1 MASNSEKGHAKNMAN
16 FNLLVSYV
24 KEIGP
29 DYDPANAEIKSAAL
43 TAKETAAQTAMSEVT
58 NGLVVSKNAINA
70 RDFEFKGMSK
80 MATRVIN
87 ALKASGVNADV
98 YKDARGIVNKIT
110 GARTGPKPEPN
121 PENPGA
127 DPTSVSQMSFDYRK
141 ANFEMLVALVAGQP
155 QYNPNET
162 ELKPAALQAYVA
174 NLLTL
179 NNTVHSTTAALNTKR
194 NTRDEILY
202 APKTGMSELVGSVK
216 AYVKS
221 LFGASS
227 PVYKRIAAIKI
238 TKPTNL

>member
-1 MASNSEKGHAKNMAN
+1 MSSNSEKGHAKNVAN

-29 DYDPANAEIKSAAL
+29 EYNPANAAITSAAL
-43 TAKETAAQTAMSEVT
+43 AAKESASQTAMTEVT
-58 NGLVVSKNAINA
+58 NGLVASKNAINA

-87 ALKASGVNADV
+87 ALKASGVNADIL
-98 YKDARGIVNKIT
+98 KDARGIVNKIT
-110 GARTGPKPEPN
+110 GARTGPKPVPN
-121 PENPGA
+121 PENPEE
-127 DPTSVSQMSFDYRK
+127 DPTSVSQMSFDFRK
-141 ANFEMLVALVAGQP
+141 ANFELLVALVKGQP
-155 QYNPNET
+155 QYNPNEP
-162 ELKPAALQAYVA
+162 ELKALALEAYVA

-194 NTRDEILY
+194 NTRDEVLY
-202 APKTGMSELVGSVK
+202 APVTGMSELVGSVK

-221 LFGASS
+221 LFGTSS